1 MTLSHSGV
9 NKDQA
14 GPMTSMTVEAVRLTK
29 HYGGRS
35 AVEDVSFTASQGDIV
50 GLLGPNGAGKTTTIR
65 LLTTVLV
72 PTSGEF
78 SIAGHPSTSPNEI
91 RRCVGV
97 LPESSGYPAH
107 QTGGEYLRFFARLYG
122 LSRSNARSLAAEL
135 LATVGLADRAGS
147 PISTYSRG
155 MRQRLGIARALVNDP
170 VVVFLDEPTLGLDPA
185 GQAQVLDIIRT
196 IAKSRAAT
204 VVLSTHLLPEVED
217 VCSKVVILHH
227 GSVAVAGS
235 VGEVISTALIEQSAE
250 LRVPLDM
257 VERARNVLAGFP
269 NLSVDQL
276 AEQPDVLSL
285 SVDGAGTGPGSSE
298 LMNAA
303 LAAITAAG
311 IPVLRFELE
320 GARLSDAFFKMTS
333 EAVA

>member
-1 MTLSHSGV
+1 
-9 NKDQA
+9 
-14 GPMTSMTVEAVRLTK
+14 MTSTTVEAVRLTK
-29 HYGGRS
+29 HYGVRS
-35 AVEDVSFTASQGDIV
+35 AVEDVSFTASQGEIV

-78 SIAGHPSTSPNEI
+78 SIAGYPSTSASEI
-91 RRCVGV
+91 RRCIGV

-122 LSRSNARSLAAEL
+122 LSRSKANSLAAQL
-135 LATVGLADRAGS
+135 LATVGLEQRAES
-147 PISTYSRG
+147 SISTYSRG
-155 MRQRLGIARALVNDP
+155 MRQRLGIARALINDP

-185 GQAQVLDIIRT
+185 GQAQVLDLIRT

-217 VCSKVVILHH
+217 VCSKVVILNH
-227 GSVAVAGS
+227 GRVAGAGS

-250 LRVPLDM
+250 LRVPIDL

-269 NLSVDQL
+269 KLAVDQL
-276 AEQPDVLSL
+276 AEQPDVLVL
-285 SVDGAGTGPGSSE
+285 AVDGAGTSGGSGDV
-298 LMNAA
+298 MNAA